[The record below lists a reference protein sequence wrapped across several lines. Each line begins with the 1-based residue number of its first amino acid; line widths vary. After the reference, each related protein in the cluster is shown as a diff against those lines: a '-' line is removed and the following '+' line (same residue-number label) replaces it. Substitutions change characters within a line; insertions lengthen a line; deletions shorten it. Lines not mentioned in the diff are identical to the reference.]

1 MAAHEYAVAD
11 LRPARHHVSVQH
23 LFHIVDRS
31 AWAAAVVAG
40 EYRPR
45 SLDDEGFVHL
55 SFGDQVAA
63 TARRHYRGVADL
75 VVVEIDPDRLDAEVR
90 VEDLASTGEKFP
102 HLYGPIPAGAAVA
115 VRPLDAGPTGGD
127 EVAGLR

>member
-1 MAAHEYAVAD
+1 M
-11 LRPARHHVSVQH
+11 SVQH